1 MGGKWGPVRDC
12 GGVTVTECVMYIYE
26 MVKKK
31 EFKAKKGFSGML
43 PGHWGCAG
51 HQALVCPHRISFSK
65 RKGKTSEET
74 HVT

>member
-1 MGGKWGPVRDC
+1 
-12 GGVTVTECVMYIYE
+12 VTECVMYIYE

-31 EFKAKKGFSGML
+31 SLKQRKDFQGML
-43 PGHWGCAG
+43 TGHWGCAR
-51 HQALVCPHRISFSK
+51 HRAVVCPHRISFSK